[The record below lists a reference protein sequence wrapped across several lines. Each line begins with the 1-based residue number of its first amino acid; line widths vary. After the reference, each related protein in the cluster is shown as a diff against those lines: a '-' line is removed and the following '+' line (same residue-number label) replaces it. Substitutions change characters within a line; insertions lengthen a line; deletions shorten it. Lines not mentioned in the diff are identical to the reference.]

1 MKQTILSILCC
12 LAFATANAQTVKISL
27 QHAGGVTLFDADQ
40 MTQAIA
46 AATEGDTLYLNEGN
60 FAGDFTIDKAITI
73 VGAGQASKING
84 NVTISIPGTKT
95 LTKRVLDALYISGD
109 IKNTLAVNGLGI
121 RKCQFANISF
131 SGNSNDIVIESCR
144 ISGDF
149 MLSSYVKGITTIN
162 SKIKRVVGS
171 AASAN
176 GVNFINCD
184 VYNIYNYYIN
194 DNGFGGGTFI
204 NSIIGRTDYSSS
216 SYPIYSTTMV
226 CCLLPLDNSVLNS
239 CTLQN
244 CYSSSNAPINS
255 NLTPAYDTDTMIS
268 NGWLGNDGTVVGSM
282 GGAAPYTLEPAVPK
296 VESYSINV
304 DTEAKVLSVS
314 LKVKAN

>member
-12 LAFATANAQTVKISL
+12 LAFATASAQTAKISL

-46 AATEGDTLYLNEGN
+46 AAAEGDTLYLNEGN

-121 RKCQFANISF
+121 RKCQFLNIGF

-162 SKIKRVVGS
+162 SKINRVVGS

-184 VYNIYNYYIN
+184 VYNIDNYYN
-194 DNGFGGGTFI
+194 EFGGGTFI
-204 NSIIGRTDYSSS
+204 NSIISTTHFS
-216 SYPIYSTTMV
+216 STTMV

-255 NLTPAYDTDTMIS
+255 DLTPAYDTDTMIS

>member
-12 LAFATANAQTVKISL
+12 LAFATASAQTAKISL

-46 AATEGDTLYLNEGN
+46 AAAEGDTLYLNEGN

-73 VGAGQASKING
+73 VGAGQASEING

-121 RKCQFANISF
+121 RKCQFSNISF

-144 ISGDF
+144 IRNDF
-149 MLSSYVKGITTIN
+149 TLSSYVKGITTIN
-162 SKIKRVVGS
+162 SKINRVVGS

-184 VYNIYNYYIN
+184 VYNIDNYYN
-194 DNGFGGGTFI
+194 KFGGGTFI
-204 NSIIGRTDYSSS
+204 NSIISTTHYSSS
-216 SYPIYSTTMV
+216 YYLSSTTMV

>member
-12 LAFATANAQTVKISL
+12 LAFATASAQTAKISL

-46 AATEGDTLYLNEGN
+46 AAAEGDTLYLNEGN

-121 RKCQFANISF
+121 RKCQFGNIAF

-144 ISGDF
+144 IRSNF
-149 MLSSYVKGITTIN
+149 TLSSYVKGITTIN
-162 SKIKRVVGS
+162 SRIYSVQGS

-184 VYNIYNYYIN
+184 VYNIDNYYN
-194 DNGFGGGTFI
+194 TFGGGTFI
-204 NSIIGRTDYSSS
+204 NSIISTTQHSS
-216 SYPIYSTTMV
+216 SYYLSSTTMV

-244 CYSSSNAPINS
+244 CYSSSYAPINS
-255 NLTPAYDTDTMIS
+255 DLTPAYDTDTMIS

-296 VESYSINV
+296 VESYSLTV